1 MKAISNREVKTY
13 RVDKNV
19 FRAAKAKARKEK
31 KKVANL
37 VEQFLAAYALTPEQ
51 FTEKYI
57 QAEDKVSKP

>member
-13 RVDKNV
+13 RVDKFV

-37 VEQFLAAYALTPEQ
+37 VEEFLAGYALTPEQ
-51 FTEKYI
+51 FHEKYI
-57 QAEDKVSKP
+57 SVQKD